1 MGRPEDLWSMLSAL
15 AESAK
20 AEVVAEAP
28 PSSGAEFEVRGSPL
42 KKMKL
47 AQGAAGKTKAKTL
60 AAKIAGSKKKA
71 KNQ

>member
-20 AEVVAEAP
+20 AEVVAEAL
-28 PSSGAEFEVRGSPL
+28 PSSGAEFEIRGSPA
-42 KKMKL
+42 KRSKL
-47 AQGAAGKTKAKTL
+47 AQGAAGKIKAKAL
-60 AAKIAGSKKKA
+60 AAKLAGSKKKA